1 MQPSWGFQTLVNPV
15 TTTGKCCN
23 SGSSAPSRSSTGTVK
38 GAHVT
43 VKLPWGNVTLTGHRD
58 DVLSVEVSRDGS
70 RIVTASKDGY
80 AHLWDARTGD
90 SVWVL
95 RGHGGTVFDAS
106 FSPNGRFV
114 VTGGPTTAGV
124 WDTVT
129 RERLYLLQ
137 WHEGPVRAA
146 AFSTPTRIVT
156 RGDDGVRTYVCD
168 VCGGLR
174 QLVALA
180 ERRLAA
186 TSRDLSPAERR
197 RYLGG

>member
-1 MQPSWGFQTLVNPV
+1 M
-15 TTTGKCCN
+15 
-23 SGSSAPSRSSTGTVK
+23 
-38 GAHVT
+38 
-43 VKLPWGNVTLTGHRD
+43 
-58 DVLSVEVSRDGS
+58 
-70 RIVTASKDGY
+70 
-80 AHLWDARTGD
+80 
-90 SVWVL
+90 L

-114 VTGGPTTAGV
+114 VTGGPATAGV

-129 RERLYLLQ
+129 RERLYFLQ
-137 WHEGPVRAA
+137 GHEGPVRAA
-146 AFSTPTRIVT
+146 AFSSPTRIVT

-186 TSRDLSPAERR
+186 TSRELSSDERRQVPRRLAGRRDGGEHSPAPPRANV
-197 RYLGG
+197 LGGEVAADHE